1 LNVTPST
8 WVATRQLILEHR
20 AEFLRIVRERL
31 GDESVLVYLDDD
43 AIVMVYGE
51 DVLVSTEDEPLLFVG
66 ERHLVDLSRDL
77 KI

>member
-1 LNVTPST
+1 MTPST